1 MSIDWNTQYANI
13 SDIIRR
19 FARPICRDRGWDV
32 DDIVSGTVERMVRQ
46 GATNPYDPERG
57 SLGHYCTMQAKAHIA
72 DQLSRA
78 AERVRHTSLSAC
90 VDGEAWD
97 LPDPSPAMDD
107 VGLDDE
113 QIATME
119 DMLLDARLTLAERR
133 LSLPHMRDAR
143 GRYIGRAESADI
155 SYRALLTWLR
165 CDRDVA
171 HTCRITGLSE
181 PDLLAY
187 LGWVVGTL
195 ERYGDEP
202 YRRVWAAIRQSVRRR
217 RQWAREALA
226 EASVDASMTFVIP

>member
-1 MSIDWNTQYANI
+1 MPARPPAIDWSAHYAQI
-13 SDIIRR
+13 TALIAHY
-19 FARPICRDRGWDV
+19 ARPTCTKRGWELEDV
-32 DDIVSGTVERMVRQ
+32 IAGTVLRIIENEKTPSR
-46 GATNPYDPERG
+46 YDPARS
-57 SLGHYCTMQAKAHIA
+57 SLSNYVWIATRSYLSHLAETAQARISAHTIA
-72 DQLSRA
+72 APVRLSR
-78 AERVRHTSLSAC
+78 T
-90 VDGEAWD
+90 
-97 LPDPSPAMDD
+97 PDPSPAMDD

-113 QIATME
+113 QIATMA
-119 DMLLDARLTLAERR
+119 DLLLDARLTLAERR
-133 LSLPHMRDAR
+133 TSLPLMRDSR
-143 GRYIGRAESADI
+143 GRYISRAESADI

-181 PDLLAY
+181 GDLLAY

-226 EASVDASMTFVIP
+226 EAAVEAP